1 MGQPYFRMKK
11 QITLSRLRTGFCL
24 LLIVVSAAT
33 GFRADCQDQD
43 KYKLNPTPD
52 AASQYKVYVPTNLED
67 AFGELNKMLHP
78 DLVKEMKE
86 APERE
91 MSGYHM
97 GLGLW
102 MRNNW
107 GLWGGSRL
115 AKYFNGIGIFH
126 PDDMSGIILHS
137 FWRHLN
143 AQPIKLDEQ
152 VAYYQKYWK
161 VNKEPQKKNCPLDGS
176 LIDVTMALDESE
188 GDQLR
193 VIHVGRCKKRSHLWA
208 YEYNKGWYRP
218 DAALR
223 KEIDR
228 GE

>member
-1 MGQPYFRMKK
+1 
-11 QITLSRLRTGFCL
+11 
-24 LLIVVSAAT
+24 
-33 GFRADCQDQD
+33 
-43 KYKLNPTPD
+43 
-52 AASQYKVYVPTNLED
+52 
-67 AFGELNKMLHP
+67 
-78 DLVKEMKE
+78 
-86 APERE
+86 
-91 MSGYHM
+91 
-97 GLGLW
+97 
-102 MRNNW
+102 
-107 GLWGGSRL
+107 
-115 AKYFNGIGIFH
+115 
-126 PDDMSGIILHS
+126 MSGIILHS